1 MTDFLFLLQINMFEL
16 MSVSWFTSAFQ
27 YKIGQTIY
35 GNKLKVV
42 NRFSYQYLECSG
54 EQNM

>member
-1 MTDFLFLLQINMFEL
+1 MRPLYHDRFLFLLQINMFEL

-42 NRFSYQYLECSG
+42 NRFSY
-54 EQNM
+54 